1 MKTRNQA
8 KKATQVSGKRS
19 AIRSPSALPK
29 KRIAFGDIT
38 NALRNVRISKDKSS
52 VQPSTLPAFSEQ
64 QSAVKSNEELYV
76 TAEENIENFD
86 EFLTEYDRSL
96 ADQPIHLPSFAQ
108 DIFNYYRSQE
118 ENFRVGNYMARQTNI
133 TPHMR
138 TILVDWMVEAQ
149 ENFEFNHETLYQAV
163 KLTDL
168 YLDKVPTNRKEL
180 QLIGTT
186 ALLISS
192 KFDERLPPSVDDF
205 LYVCDY
211 AYKREELLEK
221 ERHML
226 VVVNFK
232 IGFPLSYRF
241 LRRLAKITGT
251 NMVTLTL
258 ARYILET
265 SLLYYEFIVYLE
277 SELAA
282 AALLLA
288 VKLHGI
294 EWTADHEK
302 FGGYDEQRLLPLMW
316 KMNEIIQTPLPSLS
330 INHVKLK
337 YMNSAFF
344 EVARVTPLQNPNGNG
359 KAITIK

>member
-1 MKTRNQA
+1 MKTRSQA
-8 KKATQVSGKRS
+8 KKEVAVPGKRG
-19 AIRSPSALPK
+19 ATRSPSALPK
-29 KRIAFGDIT
+29 KRTAFGDIT
-38 NALRNVRISKDKSS
+38 NALRNVRISRDKTSAE
-52 VQPSTLPAFSEQ
+52 QPSTLSTSTEQ
-64 QSAVKSNEELYV
+64 PSIVKEEEELYV
-76 TAEENIENFD
+76 TAEEDNNSD
-86 EFLTEYDRSL
+86 EFLTDYDRSL

-108 DIFNYYRSQE
+108 DIFNYYRAQE
-118 ENFRVGNYMARQTNI
+118 VNFRVGHYMTRQQHI

-168 YLDKVPTNRKEL
+168 YLDKVQTSRKEL

-186 ALLISS
+186 ALFICS
-192 KFDERLPPSVDDF
+192 KFDERLPPTVDDF

-221 ERHML
+221 ERMML
-226 VVVNFK
+226 TVVNFK

-258 ARYILET
+258 ARYILEN
-265 SLLYYEFIVYLE
+265 SLLYCEFSVYLE

-282 AALLLA
+282 ASLLLA

-294 EWTADHEK
+294 EWTSDHEK
-302 FGGYDEQRLLPLMW
+302 YGGYDEKHLLPLMW
-316 KMNEIIQTPLPSLS
+316 KLNGLIDAPLPGISV
-330 INHVKLK
+330 NHIKLK

-344 EVARVTPLQNPNGNG
+344 EVAKVKPLKNPEANATTF
-359 KAITIK
+359 K